1 VDLPEVLRTGAAL
14 VGAGSIVF
22 AARSFRLTKDQAV
35 TTFEDSLAREYREI
49 TGLLPPVAFYQ
60 NERAFLSD
68 AEKRA
73 VFRYFDLCNEQLRLI
88 DEQRV
93 RPVTAEIWKAGI
105 EELMS
110 RPTFKSCWKELQQG
124 LPAEFFSSLDAFV
137 SEKRQSA
144 YDTQDAHVTS

>member
-1 VDLPEVLRTGAAL
+1 VDLPEALRTGAAL
-14 VGAGSIVF
+14 VGAGSIVY
-22 AARSFRLTKDQAV
+22 AARSFRLTKEQAV

-49 TGLLPPVAFYQ
+49 TGLLPPTAFYR
-60 NERAFLSD
+60 NERADLDD

-88 DEQRV
+88 GEQRI
-93 RPVTAEIWKAGI
+93 RADTAEIWKAGI

-110 RPTFKSCWKELQQG
+110 RTTFKACWNELQQG

-137 SEKRQSA
+137 TKKGLSA
-144 YDTQDAHVTS
+144 HDLPDGQPNA